1 MMKPELTVA
10 AVLLVGFLGALF
22 VHDWT
27 TKARNR
33 RLLYVQLVVFVGGA
47 LLIIFPEIARR
58 LARAVGIGRGVD
70 FVIYPV
76 VIWLVRESLLSRRRR
91 REEEERLTELVREIA
106 IERAQFVARAPDV
119 PRGAAAAGCQGFEVG
134 ELVPGRLVVRP
145 NPEIDGGGAS

>member
-1 MMKPELTVA
+1 MMNPEITLA
-10 AVLLVGFLGALF
+10 AVLLVGFLTALF
-22 VHDWT
+22 VHDWA

-58 LARAVGIGRGVD
+58 LAHAVGIGRGVD

-91 REEEERLTELVREIA
+91 REEEERLTELAREIA
-106 IERAQFVARAPDV
+106 IERAHVVPPSPD
-119 PRGAAAAGCQGFEVG
+119 AQCT
-134 ELVPGRLVVRP
+134 
-145 NPEIDGGGAS
+145 